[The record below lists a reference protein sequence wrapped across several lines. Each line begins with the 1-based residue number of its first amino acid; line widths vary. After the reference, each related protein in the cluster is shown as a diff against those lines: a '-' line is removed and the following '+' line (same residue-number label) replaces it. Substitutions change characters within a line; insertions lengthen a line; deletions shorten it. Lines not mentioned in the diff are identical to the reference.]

1 MVPALA
7 NQYLHKGGKFAKAGY
22 VSVWDGGEFNIYD
35 VHTAKIIVSEKYVVI
50 GWQCP
55 RTRLWRIPLQA
66 QVTNPNLHTLLFNGT
81 TGQKYLNSL
90 YNVLLSTAV
99 LEHIVLCHI
108 EPALPSPEKAIHNF
122 YEIPTIELTIHYLHA
137 AAGFPTKPTWIKIIC
152 NGNYLF
158 WPLITVTN
166 VHKHFP

>member
-1 MVPALA
+1 M
-7 NQYLHKGGKFAKAGY
+7 
-22 VSVWDGGEFNIYD
+22 
-35 VHTAKIIVSEKYVVI
+35 SEKYVVI

-166 VHKHFP
+166 VHKHFPESEETQKGHMQNQRQGVRSTKVRSSQLPT